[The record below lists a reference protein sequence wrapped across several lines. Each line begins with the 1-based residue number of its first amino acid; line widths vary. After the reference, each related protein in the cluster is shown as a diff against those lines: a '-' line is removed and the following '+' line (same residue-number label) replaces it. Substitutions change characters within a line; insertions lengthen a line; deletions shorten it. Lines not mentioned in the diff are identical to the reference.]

1 LFFNKKSGFWT
12 TMTGWHLRQSAS
24 FGGAMIQSNNGQAN
38 EIIHHPLERYYRLHS
53 WIYDATRWSF
63 LFGRNELMQTV
74 SDIVQPSHVLDI
86 GCGTGNNLLRLC
98 EDFPTADLTGLD
110 LSEAMLSVARKKL
123 ESQGCLVDLV
133 NLMYNQPL
141 APATPFDLVIFSYSL
156 SMFNPGWEQ
165 AIDCAYRDLDTG
177 GLIAV
182 VDFHHSRFSLF
193 KRWMALNHVR
203 LDGHLLPR
211 LESLFRPE
219 VCKICPAYA
228 GIWSYFLFLGKKM
241 TR

>member
-1 LFFNKKSGFWT
+1 
-12 TMTGWHLRQSAS
+12 MPECH
-24 FGGAMIQSNNGQAN
+24 GQAH
-38 EIIHHPLERYYRLHS
+38 ESSPHPLERYYRLHS

-74 SDIVQPSHVLDI
+74 SDIVQPSHILDI

-98 EDFPTADLTGLD
+98 EEFPTADLTGLD
-110 LSEAMLSVARKKL
+110 LSDAMLSVARKKL

-165 AIDCAYRDLDTG
+165 AIDCAYRDLDVG
-177 GLIAV
+177 GHIAV
-182 VDFHHSRFSLF
+182 VDFHHSRFSFF

-203 LDGHLLPR
+203 LEGHLLPLLQSR
-211 LESLFRPE
+211 FHPE
-219 VCKICPAYA
+219 TCEFHLAYG
-228 GIWSYFLFLGKKM
+228 GIWSYFLFLGKKT